1 MFTINKALV
10 SVLAVVLLA
19 PAGVGAAETKKVTVD
34 LQKGYQLAKKR
45 CTSCHD
51 SVANPEAGRKTRD
64 EWHIVIDVMHKK
76 FQTKMNNDELELLI
90 NYFYSVRK
98 GLEKDP
104 G

>member
-1 MFTINKALV
+1 MLNKNK
-10 SVLAVVLLA
+10 VLALFVAALFLA
-19 PAGVGAAETKKVTVD
+19 PAGVGASEAKKATLD
-34 LQKGYQLAKKR
+34 LQKGYQLAKKK

-64 EWHIVIDVMHKK
+64 DWHLVVDVMHKQ
-76 FQTKMNNDELELLI
+76 FQMKMTKGEQELLI
-90 NYFYSVRK
+90 DYFYNIRK

>member
-1 MFTINKALV
+1 MPIKNKVSAL
-10 SVLAVVLLA
+10 LFAAALLL
-19 PAGVGAAETKKVTVD
+19 PVGVGAAESNQVTGD

-64 EWHIVIDVMHKK
+64 EWVLVISVMHKQFK
-76 FQTKMNNDELELLI
+76 APISNQEQAQLAD
-90 NYFYSVRK
+90 YFYTIRK

>member
-1 MFTINKALV
+1 MLIKNKTFALFF
-10 SVLAVVLLA
+10 AVALLI
-19 PAGVGAAETKKVTVD
+19 PVGVVAAEAKKNAVD

-45 CTSCHD
+45 CVSCHD

-64 EWHIVIDVMHKK
+64 EWIIVIDVMHKQ
-76 FQTKMNNDELELLI
+76 FNVKMSNDEKALLT
-90 NYFYSVRK
+90 NYFYSIRK

>member
-1 MFTINKALV
+1 MLSINKMLA
-10 SVLAVVLLA
+10 SVLAVALLA
-19 PAGVGAAETKKVTVD
+19 PVGAGAAETKKVTVD

-64 EWHIVIDVMHKK
+64 EWHIIVDVMHKK
-76 FQTKMNNDELELLI
+76 FQTKMNNDEVEQLI
-90 NYFYSVRK
+90 NYFYAVRK

>member
-1 MFTINKALV
+1 MLTINKVLA
-10 SVLAVVLLA
+10 SVLAVALLV
-19 PAGVGAAETKKVTVD
+19 PVGAGAVETKKVTVD

-64 EWHIVIDVMHKK
+64 EWIVVIDIMHKQFHVK
-76 FQTKMNNDELELLI
+76 SNKDEQELLI
-90 NYFYSVRK
+90 IYFYTIRK
-98 GLEKDP
+98 GLETEP

>member
-1 MFTINKALV
+1 MHAINKVLA
-10 SVLAVVLLA
+10 SVLALALLA
-19 PAGVGAAETKKVTVD
+19 PAAVGAVETKKVTVD

-64 EWHIVIDVMHKK
+64 EWIVVIDIMHKQ
-76 FQTKMNNDELELLI
+76 FQVKLKKDEQEHLV
-90 NYFYSVRK
+90 NYFYNIRK

>member
-1 MFTINKALV
+1 MHVINK
-10 SVLAVVLLA
+10 VLASVFAVALLA
-19 PAGVGAAETKKVTVD
+19 PVGAGAAGTNNVTVD
-34 LQKGYQLAKKR
+34 LQKGCQLAKKR

-64 EWHIVIDVMHKK
+64 EWIVVIDVMHKQ
-76 FQTKMNNDELELLI
+76 FQEKLNNNEQEQLV
-90 NYFYSVRK
+90 NYFFTIRK

>member
-1 MFTINKALV
+1 MHTINKVLA

-19 PAGVGAAETKKVTVD
+19 PVGAGAAEKNKVTVD

-64 EWHIVIDVMHKK
+64 EWHIIVDVMHKK
-76 FQTKMNNDELELLI
+76 FKVKMNNDELEKLI
-90 NYFYSVRK
+90 DYFYTVRK